1 MGIPA
6 MALQDWWHLGN
17 AEMQVQS
24 LPPIGPLACEFPHA
38 ASAALKKSKKR
49 SHCGAAETDLTR
61 NHEVVGSI
69 PGLAQWVKH
78 PALP

>member
-1 MGIPA
+1 MW
-6 MALQDWWHLGN
+6 LW
-17 AEMQVQS
+17 VQS

-61 NHEVVGSI
+61 NHEVAEVAGLT
-69 PGLAQWVKH
+69 PGLTQWVKD
-78 PALP
+78 PALL